1 MTRPKV
7 SVILYGYN
15 YGRYLRQAVE
25 SVLNQTFQD
34 FELIATDNG
43 SSDDSPAILTS
54 YAERDSRI
62 RLMLHRNNILTGARW
77 NEPFKIARG
86 SFISLLNADDYYL
99 PRKLELQIAEFERL
113 DSDYGVVYSP
123 GYRLND
129 LTGECWREESMHQ
142 SGMIL
147 KEMLLHIQDSG
158 FINPIS
164 PLVRRECFDRYPF
177 SGTNFFEGEGVYF
190 RFGMSFKFG
199 YLDEPLV
206 VMRDHLFNLGKA
218 IKVNQEVFLSML
230 GRLSE
235 EADFPRDLIPALNT
249 CIARKMASLGWQAIR
264 VAEDVA
270 WAREC
275 FALALSYDRWQI
287 LKPRVLVGA
296 VLSALPASL
305 LHRLNIAGSRLQ
317 KPRHNSVYRDLFEL
331 TRNRSNKV

>member
-1 MTRPKV
+1 VQSFKAATGQPDLNAPKNRPGSGNFV
-7 SVILYGYN
+7 VRN
-15 YGRYLRQAVE
+15 VAQD
-25 SVLNQTFQD
+25 VLISGFFSGCGVCGLDLLNFVH
-34 FELIATDNG
+34 EENIATR
-43 SSDDSPAILTS
+43 SA
-54 YAERDSRI
+54 
-62 RLMLHRNNILTGARW
+62 
-77 NEPFKIARG
+77 
-86 SFISLLNADDYYL
+86 
-99 PRKLELQIAEFERL
+99 
-113 DSDYGVVYSP
+113 GV
-123 GYRLND
+123 
-129 LTGECWREESMHQ
+129 
-142 SGMIL
+142 I
-147 KEMLLHIQDSG
+147 IQDSG

-164 PLVRRECFDRYPF
+164 PLVRRGCFDRYPF

-190 RFGMSFKFG
+190 RFGMSYKFG